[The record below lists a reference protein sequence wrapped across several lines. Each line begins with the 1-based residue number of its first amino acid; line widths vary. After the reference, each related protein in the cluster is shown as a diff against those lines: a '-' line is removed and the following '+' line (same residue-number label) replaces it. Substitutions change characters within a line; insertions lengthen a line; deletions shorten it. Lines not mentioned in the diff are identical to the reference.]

1 MAAMLDN
8 GFYQIALV
16 ILNGYEMYPKGNDA
30 LLRAFIDTILEKN
43 DGTEIVNFMQAVV
56 RSV

>member
-30 LLRAFIDTILEKN
+30 LFRAFIDMILEKN